1 MIANGRVKTPGLTK
15 NRALLL
21 LAQGFGSGRCRPGPG
36 TWGSVVGLGWTWLL
50 LLPGCAICFYAGA
63 FVAAAVAVWVCGEA
77 ERILGQH
84 DPGSVVLDEI
94 VAIPCCFMG
103 ALAARTWRGGFP
115 GGEFIGDFHPW
126 WLVPAGFVLFRI
138 FDIAKPWPV
147 RQVQVLPRGWGIV
160 ADDLVAAV
168 WVNLALLPFVV

>member
-1 MIANGRVKTPGLTK
+1 M

-36 TWGSVVGLGWTWLL
+36 TWGSLVGLGWTWLL
-50 LLPGCAICFYAGA
+50 LLPGCAVCFYAGA
-63 FVAAAVAVWVCGEA
+63 LVAAAAAVWVCGVA
-77 ERILGQH
+77 ERLLRQH

-94 VAIPCCFMG
+94 VAIPCCFIG
-103 ALAARTWRGGFP
+103 VLAVRTWRSGFP
-115 GGEFIGDFHPW
+115 GGEFLSDFHPG
-126 WLVPAGFVLFRI
+126 WLVPAVFVLFRI

-147 RQVQVLPRGWGIV
+147 RQVQCLPRGWGIV

-168 WVNLALLPFVV
+168 WVNAVLLPFVL